1 MPPLQKFDTTSS
13 QYERPNLNWVCGRVE
28 DGEACRVGPDS
39 KGKCC
44 GVAECQPRRDGD
56 RWNCTRPISA
66 GGACDMGPMSDG
78 TCCHPIPPC
87 VPVRTLRAKRGL
99 MVRWAV
105 VLTIGFL
112 AVVLGSN
119 GRNWLMPGPLISAHA
134 SLGDC
139 QSCHATVA
147 EGAFGWIHSAF
158 MPASPEKDSD
168 KCIGCHV
175 AGKTPLRA
183 HGAAPTV
190 LAASTERIFARS
202 GAGQPVA
209 SHSADQVL
217 PCATCHIEHRGAKAT
232 LTQLPETACQSCH
245 VAKFAAFS
253 SGHPEFDRY
262 PYERRTRII
271 FDHGSHFG
279 THFPK
284 ALKEGTA
291 KKNKPAACVNCHLPA
306 ENGRLMVSRPFE
318 ETCSGC
324 HLDQIVG
331 KGRAT
336 GPRGVSFLTVPGID
350 VIALGKSIGTWPSD
364 AEDILTPIMK
374 MLLSGD
380 SKVKAAIEASN
391 SIDLAALDKA
401 SPAHLA
407 AAHSLAWAVKGLFKD
422 LSDGGSAKLRERL
435 VSSTGKAVD
444 EQLLARL
451 IALIPRDVLSG
462 AQRDWL
468 PDLARELNDHA
479 AGKTAAIPSKSA
491 GPSTSVGSAI
501 AGGVKD
507 TGDILSSA
515 KDTGDILSGTKDT
528 GDILSGTKDTGDILS
543 GGKDTGDILSG
554 AKDTGDILS
563 GAKDT
568 GDILSGAKDTGDI
581 LSGGKDT
588 GDILSGG
595 KDTGDILSGAK
606 DTADILSGTKDTGDI
621 LSGGKDTGDILSGTK
636 DTGDILSGAPAPVI
650 TKEIAATTPAPRP
663 KAIDPEEFAR
673 LGGWYRQEFS
683 VLYHPT
689 GHADPFL
696 KAWLDYTASTF
707 GTPGQAAAESVFR
720 QLVDKDAQGQC
731 VKCHSIE
738 KGPDNRLS
746 IMWNPKKSGGAG
758 GGFTRFVHEPH
769 LSMAT
774 EKSCQT
780 CHQLDS
786 KAKYQKAFGVNRDPH
801 RFASNFKSISQ
812 DVCGTCHKKAEA
824 GESCVQCHNYHAE
837 PIMPAG
843 MMQNDVAGA
852 ANSKTK

>member
-13 QYERPNLNWVCGRVE
+13 QYERPNLNWVCGRTA

-56 RWNCTRPISA
+56 RWNCTRPIST
-66 GGACDMGPMSDG
+66 GGACDTGPMSDG
-78 TCCHPIPPC
+78 SCCRPIPPC

-99 MVRWAV
+99 VVRWAV

-112 AVVLGSN
+112 AVILGSN
-119 GRNWLMPGPLISAHA
+119 GSNWLMPGPLISAHA

-147 EGAFGWIHSAF
+147 KGAFGWIHSAF
-158 MPASPEKDSD
+158 TPASPEKDSG

-175 AGKTPLRA
+175 AGKNPLRA
-183 HGAAPTV
+183 HGATSAM
-190 LAASTERIFARS
+190 LAASTKKIAARS
-202 GAGQPVA
+202 GAGQPAA

-217 PCATCHIEHRGAKAT
+217 PCATCHIEHRGGKAT

-271 FDHGSHFG
+271 FDHGSHIG

-291 KKNKPAACVNCHLPA
+291 GKKKPAACINCHLPA
-306 ENGRLMVSRPFE
+306 EDGRLMVSRSFE

-350 VIALGKSIGTWPSD
+350 VIKLGKSIGTWPSA
-364 AEDILTPIMK
+364 AEDSLTPIMK

-380 SKVKAAIEASN
+380 PKVKATIEATN
-391 SIDLAALDKA
+391 SIDLIALDKA
-401 SPAHLA
+401 SPTQLA
-407 AAHSLAWAVKGLFKD
+407 AAHRLAWAVKGLFKD

-444 EQLLARL
+444 EQLLAGL
-451 IALIPRDVLSG
+451 TASIPRDVLSG

-468 PDLARELNDHA
+468 PDLARELADHA
-479 AGKTAAIPSKSA
+479 AGKTAPIPSESARASKNA
-491 GPSTSVGSAI
+491 GPASA
-501 AGGVKD
+501 
-507 TGDILSSA
+507 
-515 KDTGDILSGTKDT
+515 SGP
-528 GDILSGTKDTGDILS
+528 
-543 GGKDTGDILSG
+543 KDTGDILSG

-581 LSGGKDT
+581 LSGA
-588 GDILSGG
+588 

-606 DTADILSGTKDTGDI
+606 DTGDI
-621 LSGGKDTGDILSGTK
+621 LSGAK
-636 DTGDILSGAPAPVI
+636 DTGDILSGAKDTGDILSGAKDMGDILSGAKDTSDILFGASAPVVSE
-650 TKEIAATTPAPRP
+650 KMGVAAPAPRP
-663 KAIDPEEFAR
+663 AAIDPEEFAR
-673 LGGWYRQEFS
+673 LGGWYRQEYS
-683 VLYHPT
+683 ILYHPT

-696 KAWLDYTASTF
+696 KAWLDYAASTF
-707 GTPGQAAAESVFR
+707 GTPGQAAAEPVFR

-746 IMWNPKKSGGAG
+746 VMWKPKETGGAG

-769 LSMAT
+769 LSIGT
-774 EKSCQT
+774 ERGCQT

-786 KAKYQKAFGVNRDPH
+786 KAKYQKAFGTNRDPH
-801 RFASNFKSISQ
+801 SFASNFKSISQ

-837 PIMPAG
+837 PITPAG

-852 ANSKTK
+852 AHPEMK